1 MTPLFPRVQE
11 VENIFHKILAS
22 KEACA
27 RLRETFNSSLEDF
40 QESEELNNETFSKV
54 VLDSYSNQDISAL
67 LLAICGKSMF
77 DLLRDA
83 YLIPQTFHGKAG
95 ENPVLLT
102 SPSGDLL
109 EGKDVSH
116 HTMRRFK
123 TILSQHQPVPRSL
136 VYLAD
141 GYDIERYYKHDG
153 SVDQRKTEQSEAS
166 YFFMHFLILR
176 SFILHLRRFMQ
187 SSGYILQYSKRSTSC
202 SCLLW
207 TGNRREE
214 LIKTMMKSQYY
225 FLLICLEDR
234 WLNIW
239 KSLMD

>member
-40 QESEELNNETFSKV
+40 QGSEELNNETFSKV

-95 ENPVLLT
+95 ENPVLHGQVM
-102 SPSGDLL
+102 SYG
-109 EGKDVSH
+109 VS
-116 HTMRRFK
+116 
-123 TILSQHQPVPRSL
+123 S
-136 VYLAD
+136 
-141 GYDIERYYKHDG
+141 
-153 SVDQRKTEQSEAS
+153 
-166 YFFMHFLILR
+166 
-176 SFILHLRRFMQ
+176 
-187 SSGYILQYSKRSTSC
+187 
-202 SCLLW
+202 
-207 TGNRREE
+207 
-214 LIKTMMKSQYY
+214 
-225 FLLICLEDR
+225 
-234 WLNIW
+234 
-239 KSLMD
+239 

>member
-40 QESEELNNETFSKV
+40 QGSEELNNETFSKV

-123 TILSQHQPVPRSL
+123 SILSQHQPVPRSL

-153 SVDQRKTEQSEAS
+153 SVDQRKTDAV
-166 YFFMHFLILR
+166 R
-176 SFILHLRRFMQ
+176 
-187 SSGYILQYSKRSTSC
+187 
-202 SCLLW
+202 
-207 TGNRREE
+207 
-214 LIKTMMKSQYY
+214 
-225 FLLICLEDR
+225 
-234 WLNIW
+234 
-239 KSLMD
+239 